1 MLHGAP
7 VDVFSLLVVV
17 KFRVIHIERN
27 AVLADVSLRKDVENR
42 TV

>member
-7 VDVFSLLVVV
+7 VDVFSLLVAA
-17 KFRVIHIERN
+17 KFRAIHIERN
-27 AVLADVSLRKDVENR
+27 AVLADISLRKDVKNR